1 MSQFLYERMDDEAFY
16 DKKLDDQERLLRGN
30 KDRARV
36 IHSASFRRL

>member
-16 DKKLDDQERLLRGN
+16 DKKFDDQEGVLREN
-30 KDRARV
+30 IDRARV